1 MSFIPMQFL
10 FSPFL
15 SADNS
20 STIPLDEIL
29 YSGQTHHVDPPVL
42 KMTDKREAGHWLPDA
57 LSQDTTKEGQ
67 SAALGVPQPG

>member
-29 YSGQTHHVDPPVL
+29 YSGQTYHVDPPVL
-42 KMTDKREAGHWLPDA
+42 KMTDNREAGRGYPTL
-57 LSQDTTKEGQ
+57 
-67 SAALGVPQPG
+67 